1 MNFLI
6 TGAAGFLGSALSNQL
21 AKEGHQVR
29 GLDDL
34 SSGNPNAIS
43 SDVHFTRGDVNDRPK
58 LWTLMQ
64 EVDCVYHLAARVS
77 VQESINYPR
86 EYDEVNVNGSVA
98 LMEAMRD
105 VGVKRVVFVS
115 SGAIYGNQETQPL
128 NEQLVP
134 DPQSPYA
141 VSKLAAE
148 YYVKTIGNLWG
159 IETVSLRVFNA
170 FGPSQ
175 KLPPAYP
182 PVIPYFL
189 NQSLKNGSLVVHS
202 DGSQTRDY
210 IYLDDVVT
218 ALVAASTAPNIN
230 GRVINVGSGVETSVN
245 ELVELVAN
253 ITGKKLDVIRNTNI
267 FKGVSRMRADIRLAN
282 QKLNFKP
289 SINLQEGL
297 RLTLQKDPRFN
308 GNG

>member
-1 MNFLI
+1 M
-6 TGAAGFLGSALSNQL
+6 
-21 AKEGHQVR
+21 
-29 GLDDL
+29 
-34 SSGNPNAIS
+34 
-43 SDVHFTRGDVNDRPK
+43 
-58 LWTLMQ
+58 
-64 EVDCVYHLAARVS
+64 
-77 VQESINYPR
+77 
-86 EYDEVNVNGSVA
+86 
-98 LMEAMRD
+98 
-105 VGVKRVVFVS
+105 
-115 SGAIYGNQETQPL
+115 
-128 NEQLVP
+128 
-134 DPQSPYA
+134 
-141 VSKLAAE
+141 
-148 YYVKTIGNLWG
+148 
-159 IETVSLRVFNA
+159 SLRVFNA
-170 FGPSQ
+170 FGPGQ